1 MLWCQDKI
9 QATILWTFLGRDE
22 RNFELCIWNENVYI
36 RKIERDVI
44 VPARD
49 ILVP

>member
-22 RNFELCIWNENVYI
+22 RNLELCIWNENIYRI
-36 RKIERDVI
+36 KIERDVA
-44 VPARD
+44 VPACD